1 MTVVVLVLL
10 LLAAAAPLL
19 LTPLRRA
26 VADPVLPVAVLAAL
40 LLALAAALA
49 AQADP
54 VHGWRLAAALV
65 IGVLAAT
72 TSGSLVVRGVFRLM
86 RREFLPARTRPST
99 ASTASAALTAS
110 AASAASTDPLPRAET
125 TAVEERPDDADRPES
140 VLRGGA
146 WIGYLER
153 AAVASTLLAGWP
165 EGVALVLAVKG
176 VGRYAELRETNAPET
191 FIIGT
196 LASLLWAVAA
206 AGTAHLLR

>member
-26 VADPVLPVAVLAAL
+26 LADPVLPVAALAAL

-54 VHGWRLAAALV
+54 VDGWRLAAALV

-86 RREFLPARTRPST
+86 RREFLPARTRPLPAST
-99 ASTASAALTAS
+99 ASTAST
-110 AASAASTDPLPRAET
+110 ASAASTDPLPRAET

-196 LASLLWAVAA
+196 LASMLWAVAA

>member
-26 VADPVLPVAVLAAL
+26 LADPVLPVAALAAL

-54 VHGWRLAAALV
+54 VDGWRLAAALV

-72 TSGSLVVRGVFRLM
+72 TSGSLVVRAVFRLM
-86 RREFLPARTRPST
+86 RREFLPARTRPLP
-99 ASTASAALTAS
+99 APTAS
-110 AASAASTDPLPRAET
+110 AASTAPMPRAET